1 MIYIALI
8 GLGFVLLVLQTAVA
22 TLVDYHTFTPHL
34 LLPITIFLGVNQD
47 IPIIRGAAVAFILG
61 YFLDAFCGSP
71 MGLQTFMLV
80 ATFMVA
86 RSAGIRL
93 FLQGVLFQVILTF
106 AIGLIAGGTL
116 LALHAIFRTVSP
128 FPAADYR
135 YSARVLIQSS
145 LVTALITPFVFK
157 ALQKIK
163 GWLTQRTDEG
173 PAAP

>member
-8 GLGFVLLVLQTAVA
+8 GLGFILLVLQTAIA
-22 TLVDYHTFTPHL
+22 TLIDYHTFTPHL

-47 IPIIRGAAVAFILG
+47 IPISRGAVVAFVLG
-61 YFLDAFCGSP
+61 YLLDAFCGSP
-71 MGLQTFMLV
+71 MGLQTFVLV

-93 FLQGVLFQVILTF
+93 FLQGVLFQLILTF
-106 AIGLIAGGTL
+106 AISLIAGVTL

-128 FPAADYR
+128 FPTADYR
-135 YSARVLIQSS
+135 YSVRVLFQSS
-145 LVTALITPFVFK
+145 LVTALITPFFFK
-157 ALQKIK
+157 ALQKLK

-173 PAAP
+173 SAAP

>member
-1 MIYIALI
+1 MIDIALI
-8 GLGFVLLVLQTAVA
+8 GIGFILLVLQSAVA
-22 TLVDYHTFTPHL
+22 TLIDYHTFTPHL

-47 IPIIRGAAVAFILG
+47 IPISRGATVAFVLG
-61 YFLDAFCGSP
+61 YLLDAFCGRP
-71 MGLQTFMLV
+71 MGLQTFVLV

-106 AIGLIAGGTL
+106 VISLIAGGTL
-116 LALHAIFRTVSP
+116 LALHAIFRTVAP
-128 FPAADYR
+128 FPTTDYS

-145 LVTALITPFVFK
+145 LVTALITPLVFK
-157 ALQKIK
+157 ALQKLRS
-163 GWLTQRTDEG
+163 WFVARTDEG